1 MKLPNKV
8 YDNMKWVLSIAVPA
22 VIVLL
27 KALGAIYNFNTDVIT
42 ATIAAVATFAGSLFM
57 VSSTQYKKEDKDDDR
72 SL

>member
-8 YDNMKWVLSIAVPA
+8 YDKMKWVLSIAVPA

-57 VSSTQYKKEDKDDDR
+57 VSSTQYKKEGDNNDR